1 MADPTNMKPHITIVI
16 KPTLFCN
23 IDCKHCYHVPEDRVK
38 TEISLDKVEKLI
50 KMASQEYQTAWFIWH
65 GGEPLTLPMSFYK
78 EVIGFEEKYFGKD
91 SMRYGNTINTNGILL
106 NKRLMAYCRE
116 KKINVGVSYEGPY
129 NSILREG
136 DVEKTLN
143 TLSAKE
149 NMYTV
154 GATISKDT
162 ADKQKEIYRYF
173 RDKDIS
179 VSLTPVIP
187 AGCGKCFV
195 PDTDEFIKG
204 SIEAFD
210 EWLYDKTARVPLMP
224 FFQYIQNYLGEPVP
238 SDCAHTSCLTKW
250 ICMYPDGSLYP
261 CAKACPKEFC
271 MGNIDHID
279 SIADAF
285 QSEGFRNILV
295 GSIKRRDKCASCEIF
310 KFCNGGCSV
319 DACYENGLEENDGA
333 SCRAYRAI
341 FAHVSSEIQKIL
353 DEKPDMDVYNP
364 YIKEVIVNKLI
375 NPKTISQ

>member
-1 MADPTNMKPHITIVI
+1 MKPHITVVI

-23 IDCKHCYHVPEDRVK
+23 SDCKHCYHLPEEKVRSDISIDRV
-38 TEISLDKVEKLI
+38 EKII
-50 KMASQEYQTAWFIWH
+50 KLASQEYQTAWFIWH

-78 EVIGFEEKYFGKD
+78 DAMALEEKYFGKD
-91 SMRYGNTINTNGILL
+91 SMRYGNTVNTNGTLL
-106 NKRLMAYCRE
+106 NRRFMAYCRE

-129 NSILREG
+129 YQVLRAE

-143 TLSAKE
+143 KMSAKE
-149 NMYTV
+149 NMYSV

-162 ADKQKEIYRYF
+162 ASKQKEIYRYF
-173 RDKDIS
+173 RDKDIA
-179 VSLTPVIP
+179 VSLSPVIA
-187 AGCGKCFV
+187 AGCGGDYV

-224 FFQYIQNYLGEPVP
+224 FLQYIQNYLGEPVP

-250 ICMYPDGSLYP
+250 ICLYPDGSLYP

-271 MGNIDHID
+271 MGNIDEID

-285 QSEGFRNILV
+285 QSDGFRNILV
-295 GSIKRRDKCASCEIF
+295 GSIKRREKCSSCEIF
-310 KFCNGGCSV
+310 QYCNGGCSV
-319 DACYENGLEENDGA
+319 DACYENGLEENGGS
-333 SCRAYRAI
+333 SCRAYKAI
-341 FAHVSSEIQKIL
+341 FTHVSSEIQRIL
-353 DEKPDMDVYNP
+353 DEKPDMDCYNP
-364 YIKEVIVNKLI
+364 FVKEAVVSKLI